1 MKENVLTITFAVNA
15 KKNLL
20 KKEDYKVIKCMEAQL
35 KGEPMPY
42 DVDELTT
49 KRNAIREEINNLE
62 QKISELKSQ
71 NAEARNKQKRSVEEI
86 KKSFAEKFQ
95 LLKNK

>member
-1 MKENVLTITFAVNA
+1 MKENIITIISSINQ
-15 KKNLL
+15 KKHAL

-62 QKISELKSQ
+62 QKISELRSQ
-71 NAEARNKQKRSVEEI
+71 NAEARNKQKRSAEEI
-86 KKSFAEKFQ
+86 KKSFAEKFH